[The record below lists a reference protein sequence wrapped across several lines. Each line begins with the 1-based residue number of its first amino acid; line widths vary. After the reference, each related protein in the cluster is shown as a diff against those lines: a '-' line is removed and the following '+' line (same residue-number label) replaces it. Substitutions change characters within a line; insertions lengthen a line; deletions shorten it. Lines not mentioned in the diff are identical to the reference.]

1 MGSWKAKK
9 GVSQGSPEG
18 TGRRRSQVK
27 GPLAL
32 LSRSRLFAIPAR
44 RTTTG
49 PVETHRGGRRRSRP
63 APRAL
68 TRFSNFLWQGV
79 GQAPPL
85 PVKHKYTVLRIAYS
99 CVLRIGGLGL
109 WPALRNIPYNCFAY
123 CVLRIEAWL
132 LAHAGCAFCV
142 LRFLRFGALQ
152 REQKAC

>member
-1 MGSWKAKK
+1 MIGKLEGKERGIA
-9 GVSQGSPEG
+9 GIARGNREAPEPG
-18 TGRRRSQVK
+18 EG
-27 GPLAL
+27 AL
-32 LSRSRLFAIPAR
+32 GIAFTLTFICHPGKTHNHRSRGDTPWRAQKVP
-44 RTTTG
+44 
-49 PVETHRGGRRRSRP
+49 
-63 APRAL
+63 PRAL